1 MNFNITVTLSKV
13 LAYLMLGLSVLID
26 FKITH
31 TASTFMY
38 TVPFSVALIMGK
50 QGSDILLKKIK

>member
-1 MNFNITVTLSKV
+1 MKWNITITLSKI
-13 LAYLMLGLSVLID
+13 LAYLMIALSVLID

-31 TASTFMY
+31 NASTFMY

-50 QGSDILLKKIK
+50 QGSDILLKKMK